1 MPPIKVAVAGVGH
14 LGSLHTRIYS
24 EIERAELTGVYD
36 IDKSRSGELAR
47 KFKVRSF
54 DSLEQLAESAQA
66 VSLAVPTDL
75 HYSLGKF
82 LLERGIHLLV
92 EKPITE
98 HPGQAAELVE
108 LARSNR
114 LTLQVGH
121 VERFN
126 PALLAASEHICD
138 ALFVESIRL
147 APFNLR
153 GTEVPVVLD
162 LMIHDIDIILSI
174 IGRPVVDIS
183 ASGLPV
189 ITDKVDIASARLS
202 FETGAVANVV
212 ASRVSMK
219 RERKMRFF
227 ARDRYLSVD
236 LLKKAAVSYRK
247 RPGVDFSERSIQAG
261 GLKSFPSMN
270 ELVERKS
277 LKADKR
283 TEPLALEIEDFI
295 ECVLSSRRPVVDGS
309 DGMRALEVAGRI
321 MKAIED
327 SRERA
332 GLAQP
337 NPDNKESGR

>member
-1 MPPIKVAVAGVGH
+1 VSEIKTAVVGVGH
-14 LGSLHTRIYS
+14 LGSLHARIYS
-24 EIERAELTGVYD
+24 EMKQAELTGVYD
-36 IDKSRSGELAR
+36 IDSSLSAEIADR
-47 KFKVRSF
+47 FKVRRF
-54 DSLEQLAESAQA
+54 DYLEEVAESAQA

-75 HYSLGKF
+75 HYTLGKF

-98 HPGQAAELVE
+98 HAGQAAELVE
-108 LARSNR
+108 LARSR
-114 LTLQVGH
+114 GATLQVGH

-126 PALLAASEHICD
+126 PALLAAGGHIRD
-138 ALFVESIRL
+138 SLFIDSLRL

-174 IGRPVVDIS
+174 VAQPVVDVS

-202 FETGAVANVV
+202 FESGAVANVV

-227 ARDRYLSVD
+227 STECYTSVD

-247 RPGVDFSERSIQAG
+247 KPGMDFSEQSLRSS
-261 GLKSFPSMN
+261 GLTSISAMSK
-270 ELVERKS
+270 LVDRKT
-277 LKADKR
+277 LKIDKR
-283 TEPLALEIEDFI
+283 AEPLVLELEDFI
-295 ECVLSSRRPVVDGS
+295 ECVACGRRPVVDGS
-309 DGMRALEVAGRI
+309 DGLRALEVADRI
-321 MKAIED
+321 MKSIDE
-327 SRERA
+327 SLSHA
-332 GLAQP
+332 GLAVPAKNQ
-337 NPDNKESGR
+337 KEPG

>member
-1 MPPIKVAVAGVGH
+1 MAAG
-14 LGSLHTRIYS
+14 
-24 EIERAELTGVYD
+24 
-36 IDKSRSGELAR
+36 
-47 KFKVRSF
+47 FKVRPF
-54 DSLEQLAESAQA
+54 DSLEQLAESARA

-98 HPGQAAELVE
+98 HADQAAELVE
-108 LARSNR
+108 LARSQGVI
-114 LTLQVGH
+114 LQVGH

-126 PALLAASEHICD
+126 PALLAASDYTRE

-147 APFNLR
+147 APFNVR

-174 IGRPVVDIS
+174 IGQPVVEIS

-189 ITDKVDIASARLS
+189 ITDKVDIASARLG
-202 FETGAVANVV
+202 FEGGAVANVV

-227 ARDRYLSVD
+227 AQDCYVSVD
-236 LLKKAAVSYRK
+236 LLKKAVVSYRK
-247 RPGVDFSERSIQAG
+247 KPGMESSERNFAEAG
-261 GLKSFPSMN
+261 GLEKFPSMS
-270 ELVERKS
+270 ELVERKA

-283 TEPLALEIEDFI
+283 AEPLVLEIEDFI
-295 ECVLSSRRPVVDGS
+295 DCVVDGRRPVVDGT
-309 DGMRALEVAGRI
+309 DGMRALAVAGRI

-327 SRERA
+327 SLTRA
-332 GLAQP
+332 GRARLR
-337 NPDNKESGR
+337 SGK